1 MARGKLRSKKV
12 PGLVIL
18 AVLLLSGAIFFLS
31 GQIFPESYK
40 VKDYTK
46 ASVIEVYKAP
56 ELDLVDYDRRMR
68 RLANYDSGVATT
80 SQIWPVKAP
89 YPKVGAILP
98 FKRVVAYYG
107 NLYSTKM
114 GVLGEYSEEEMIR
127 RLKIEIDR
135 WEKADPSTPVQPAL
149 DYIAVTAQGSAGAD
163 GKYRLRMPDSEIEKV
178 ILMAKKIN
186 AIVILEVQPGLANLQ
201 QEIEIL
207 EPYLKMPYIHLAI
220 DPEFCMKNN
229 RKPGEYIGTVDA
241 SEINEAS
248 AYLAKLVRENNLP
261 PKILIV
267 HRFTQNMVTNAR
279 QIKTR
284 PEVQIVIDMDGWG
297 GPAKKIDSYEGFVAS
312 EPVQFTGFKL
322 FYKNDF
328 RQPGSRMMTL
338 EEILSLTPQP
348 IFIQYQ

>member
-297 GPAKKIDSYEGFVAS
+297 GPAKKIDSYEG
-312 EPVQFTGFKL
+312 
-322 FYKNDF
+322 
-328 RQPGSRMMTL
+328 
-338 EEILSLTPQP
+338 
-348 IFIQYQ
+348 